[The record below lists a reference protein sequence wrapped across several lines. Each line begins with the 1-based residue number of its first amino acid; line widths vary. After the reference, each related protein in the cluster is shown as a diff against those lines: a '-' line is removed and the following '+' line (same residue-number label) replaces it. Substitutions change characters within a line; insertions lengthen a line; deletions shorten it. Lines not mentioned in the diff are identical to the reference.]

1 MPDKQ
6 MLMNSSRTEI
16 DKWFIEGT
24 LASDDLAIPEVWEA
38 VFDADRQLVHT
49 KIGPYWKL
57 FLRPEGFVKRF
68 YHHVYPLPVENWRVT
83 QQIKLYDG
91 FCTID
96 VALDIRFQATLKYA
110 LGNMDILSGINEH
123 IKTAYEDLLIN
134 LIDKELLNLSDGA
147 WVQKGVTDIEKK
159 ISLAVSEM
167 LILQNIQSQT
177 LCTLKP
183 SFEEFPD
190 VQLAQESVYLCVLK
204 KSFEFND
211 AKREELFRQE
221 QEIEKQKL
229 EHKQK
234 QLDQLNRDAELE
246 RLKQAQEA
254 LNKKLLLEEKEK
266 QLLEQFEIEKRL
278 HTEKVK
284 HDNSLKEITLEADLQ
299 EQQKHEASLRLA
311 EQKTHMESL
320 AHQAKLKEKELE
332 ADIAKYENQQARWRE
347 AKDKTHAQQ
356 IAFEQRQKQLEFDTD
371 VENQKRR
378 EQQRLEMQQ
387 ESYKKRKESDVYLR
401 REIELLALEKQRLDL
416 QLAIKEAKKQADG
429 NNPQAKN

>member
-1 MPDKQ
+1 MP
-6 MLMNSSRTEI
+6 MNSSRTEI

-24 LASDDLAIPEVWEA
+24 LAGSDLAISETWDPI
-38 VFDADRQLVHT
+38 FDADRQLVHI

-57 FLRPEGFVKRF
+57 FLRPEGFTKRF
-68 YHHVYPLPVENWRVT
+68 YHQVYPLPVENWQVA

-96 VALDIRFQATLKYA
+96 VLLDIRFQATLKYA
-110 LGNMDILSGINEH
+110 LNNMDVLSGINAH

-147 WVQKGVTDIEKK
+147 WVQKGVTDIEKR

-167 LILQNIQSQT
+167 LILQNIQAQT
-177 LCTLKP
+177 HCTLKP
-183 SFEEFPD
+183 SFEEFPE

-211 AKREELFRQE
+211 AKRAELFRQE

-229 EHKQK
+229 EHKQ
-234 QLDQLNRDAELE
+234 QLIDQLNREAELE

-266 QLLEQFEIEKRL
+266 QLLEQFEIERRL
-278 HTEKVK
+278 HAEKVE
-284 HDNSLKEITLEADLQ
+284 HDNSLKEITLEAELQ
-299 EQQKHEASLRLA
+299 EQQKHEARLRLA
-311 EQKTHMESL
+311 EQNTHMESL
-320 AHQAKLKEKELE
+320 AHRAKLKAQELE
-332 ADIAKYENQQARWRE
+332 ADIAKYEDQQARWRE
-347 AKDKTHAQQ
+347 SKDKVHAQQ
-356 IAFEQRQKQLEFDTD
+356 IALEQRQKQLEFDTE

-378 EQQRLEMQQ
+378 EQQRLEMQK
-387 ESYKKRKESDVYLR
+387 ESYDKKKESDVYLR
-401 REIELLALEKQRLDL
+401 REIELLALEKQRLEL
-416 QLAIKEAKKQADG
+416 QTAIKNIKG
-429 NNPQAKN
+429 SNPQGQN

>member
-1 MPDKQ
+1 
-6 MLMNSSRTEI
+6 MNSSRTEI
-16 DKWFIEGT
+16 DKWFIEGS
-24 LASDDLAIPEVWEA
+24 LASDDLAPADVWEP
-38 VFDADRQLVHT
+38 VFDPDRHLVYT

-68 YHHVYPLPVENWRVT
+68 YHRVYPLPVESWFVT
-83 QQIKLYDG
+83 EQIKLYDG

-96 VALDIRFQATLKYA
+96 VTLDIQFQATLKYA
-110 LGNMDILSGINEH
+110 LGNMDILPDLNKH
-123 IKTAYEDLLIN
+123 IKTVYEELLIN

-167 LILQNIQSQT
+167 LILQNIQAQIH
-177 LCTLKP
+177 CILKP

-204 KSFEFND
+204 KSFQVNE

-221 QEIEKQKL
+221 QEIEQQNR

-234 QLDQLNRDAELE
+234 QLDQLNHDAELE

-254 LNKKLLLEEKEK
+254 LNKKLLLEDKEK
-266 QLLEQFEIEKRL
+266 QLLEQFEIEKRI
-278 HTEKVK
+278 HAEQIK

-299 EQQKHEASLRLA
+299 EQQKHEARLRIA
-311 EQKTHMESL
+311 EQHTQIESL
-320 AHQAKLKEKELE
+320 AHRAKLKEKELE
-332 ADIAKYENQQARWRE
+332 AEIAKYESQQARWRE
-347 AKDKTHAQQ
+347 AKDKIHAEQ

-378 EQQRLEMQQ
+378 EQQRLEMEK
-387 ESYKKRKESDVYLR
+387 ESYNKRKESDVYLR
-401 REIELLALEKQRLDL
+401 REIELLALEKQRLEL
-416 QLAIKEAKKQADG
+416 QLAIKDTKKQVDG
-429 NNPQAKN
+429 NINSQDEK

>member
-1 MPDKQ
+1 
-6 MLMNSSRTEI
+6 MNSSRTEI

-24 LASDDLAIPEVWEA
+24 LAGDDIAISEVWDP

-68 YHHVYPLPVENWRVT
+68 YHHVYPLPVEKWQVT

-96 VALDIRFQATLKYA
+96 IALDIRFQATLKYA
-110 LGNMDILSGINEH
+110 LNNMDILSGINEH
-123 IKTAYEDLLIN
+123 IKIAYEDLLIN

-147 WVQKGVTDIEKK
+147 WVQKGVTDIEKR

-167 LILQNIQSQT
+167 LVLQNIQSQT
-177 LCTLKP
+177 HCTLKP

-190 VQLAQESVYLCVLK
+190 VQLNQESVYLCVLK

-221 QEIEKQKL
+221 QEIEKQKR

-234 QLDQLNRDAELE
+234 QLDRFNRDAELE
-246 RLKQAQEA
+246 RVKQAQDA
-254 LNKKLLLEEKEK
+254 LNKKLLLEEKAK

-278 HTEKVK
+278 HAEQVK
-284 HDNSLKEITLEADLQ
+284 HDNSLKEITLEADIE
-299 EQQKHEASLRLA
+299 EQQKHEARLRVA
-311 EQKTHMESL
+311 EQTTQMETL
-320 AHQAKLKEKELE
+320 AHQAKLKAKELE
-332 ADIAKYENQQARWRE
+332 ADIAKYETQQARWRE
-347 AKDKTHAQQ
+347 SKDKIHTQQ
-356 IAFEQRQKQLEFDTD
+356 IAFEQRQKQLEFDAD

-378 EQQRLEMQQ
+378 EQQRLELKK
-387 ESYKKRKESDVYLR
+387 ENYKNRKESDIYLR
-401 REIELLALEKQRLDL
+401 REIELLDREKQHLER
-416 QLAIKEAKKQADG
+416 QLAAKDAED
-429 NNPQAKN
+429 KNSNLQDED

>member
-1 MPDKQ
+1 

-24 LASDDLAIPEVWEA
+24 LAGDDLVLSEVWEP
-38 VFDADRQLVHT
+38 VFDVDRQLVHT

-83 QQIKLYDG
+83 EQIKLYDG

-110 LGNMDILSGINEH
+110 LSNMDILSDINEH

-134 LIDKELLNLSDGA
+134 LINKELVSLSDGA
-147 WVQKGVTDIEKK
+147 WVQKGVSDIEKK
-159 ISLAVSEM
+159 ISLAASEM
-167 LILQNIQSQT
+167 LIVQNIQSQI

-183 SFEEFPD
+183 SFKEFPD
-190 VQLAQESVYLCVLK
+190 VQLPQENVYLCVLK
-204 KSFEFND
+204 KSFEVND

-221 QEIEKQKL
+221 QEIEQQQL

-246 RLKQAQEA
+246 RLKQAQDA
-254 LNKKLLLEEKEK
+254 LNKKLLLEEKEN
-266 QLLEQFEIEKRL
+266 QLLEQFEVERRL
-278 HTEKVK
+278 HAEQVR
-284 HDNSLKEITLEADLQ
+284 HENSLKEITLEANLQ
-299 EQQKHEASLRLA
+299 EQQKHETRLRLA
-311 EQKTHMESL
+311 EQQTLIESL
-320 AHQAKLKEKELE
+320 AHQAKLKAKELE

-347 AKDKTHAQQ
+347 SKDKIHRQQ

-371 VENQKRR
+371 VETQKHR

-387 ESYKKRKESDVYLR
+387 QSYNKKKESDVYLR
-401 REIELLALEKQRLDL
+401 REIELLALEKQRLEL
-416 QLAIKEAKKQADG
+416 QLAIKAAKKQEED
-429 NNPQAKN
+429 NDPLRET